1 MKKLF
6 LLFLLT
12 ILSFSLFAEDG
23 IASWY
28 TADRKG
34 ALTANGE
41 VFDTS
46 AMTAAHRT
54 LTFGSIVRVTDK
66 ATGASVEV
74 RINDRGPYAEG
85 RIIDLTP
92 EAARQLGIY
101 EKGIAEVT
109 LEVLS
114 EPETPETKYIRGL
127 ETGWYTIQIGT
138 YTNIKNAYT
147 VVENIKKAGL
157 RPTVD
162 IIDGPMVCISVMYI
176 QSYRLESVLK
186 TLEEAGITEPLVK
199 GEVNPYSI

>member
-1 MKKLF
+1 MKKLTI
-6 LLFLLT
+6 LFLFAL
-12 ILSFSLFAEDG
+12 ISSSLFAEDG

-46 AMTAAHRT
+46 SLSAAHRS
-54 LTFGSIVRVTDK
+54 LTFGSIVRVTDRE
-66 ATGASVEV
+66 TGASVDV

-114 EPETPETKYIRGL
+114 EPETPETKYIRGV
-127 ETGWYTIQIGT
+127 ETGWYTVQIGT
-138 YTNIKNAYT
+138 YTNMKNAYA

-157 RPTVD
+157 KPTVD
-162 IIDGPMVCISVMYI
+162 ILDGPMVRISVKYI
-176 QSYRLESVLK
+176 QSYRLEGVLK
-186 TLEEAGITEPLVK
+186 TLEEAGITEPLVR
-199 GEVNPYSI
+199 GELNPYSI

>member
-6 LLFLLT
+6 VLFLLT

-46 AMTAAHRT
+46 AMTAAHRN

-127 ETGWYTIQIGT
+127 ETGWYTI
-138 YTNIKNAYT
+138 
-147 VVENIKKAGL
+147 
-157 RPTVD
+157 
-162 IIDGPMVCISVMYI
+162 
-176 QSYRLESVLK
+176 
-186 TLEEAGITEPLVK
+186 
-199 GEVNPYSI
+199 

>member
-1 MKKLF
+1 MKKLSI
-6 LLFLLT
+6 LFLIVL
-12 ILSFSLFAEDG
+12 LSAPLFAEDG

-28 TADRKG
+28 TSDRKG

-46 AMTAAHRT
+46 ALTAAHRS

-66 ATGASVEV
+66 ETGATVEV
-74 RINDRGPYAEG
+74 RINDRGPYAAG

-101 EKGIAEVT
+101 DRGIAEVS

-114 EPETPETKYIRGL
+114 EPETPETKYIRGV
-127 ETGWYTIQIGT
+127 ETGWYTVQIGT
-138 YTNIKNAYT
+138 YTNIKNAFT

-157 RPTVD
+157 KPTVD
-162 IIDGPMVCISVMYI
+162 ILEGPMVRISVKYI
-176 QSYRLESVLK
+176 QSYRLESVLSS
-186 TLEEAGITEPLVK
+186 LEEAGITEPLVK